1 LKHQLKQQEQQ
12 QRRHWVLWLRHQLKL
27 QEQQHQQLRHQM
39 LVEMQ
44 KQLQVPLQIR
54 GGTGAVCSRQ
64 QSSLMTA
71 RLLRVLMVQRAAA
84 GRQAQIEKEL

>member
-1 LKHQLKQQEQQ
+1 MKHQLKQLEQQ
-12 QRRHWVLWLRHQLKL
+12 QRLHRVLWLRHQLKQL
-27 QEQQHQQLRHQM
+27 EQQHQQLRHQM

-54 GGTGAVCSRQ
+54 CGTVAVRSRQ

-71 RLLRVLMVQRAAA
+71 RLLRVLMVQWTAAR
-84 GRQAQIEKEL
+84 RQAQIEREL